1 MPTTTTELDLVV
13 KMTITAWD
21 AQNNQL
27 NKLIN
32 ELTDE
37 QWQKEIAPGKNRGIY
52 LLGHLITVTDA
63 MFSILGFQD
72 RLFPALEP
80 VFIFHP
86 DKAVADLPSVA
97 ELKEKLKVVNARLK
111 DHIQSTTTA
120 QWFERHMSVS
130 PEDFAKEPHR
140 NKLNIIISRSN
151 HMAYHL
157 GQLKLL
163 K

>member
-1 MPTTTTELDLVV
+1 MPKNATELDLVV

-27 NKLIN
+27 NKLID
-32 ELTDE
+32 ELTNE

-52 LLGHLITVTDA
+52 LLGHLIAVSDA
-63 MFSILGFQD
+63 MLPILDFGKN
-72 RLFPALEP
+72 LFPELHP
-80 VFIFHP
+80 VFIKNP
-86 DKAVADLPSVA
+86 DKKNQDIPTIA
-97 ELKEKLKVVNARLK
+97 ELKENLNAINAMLKENMQAT
-111 DHIQSTTTA
+111 STA
-120 QWFERHMSVS
+120 QWFGRHMSVS

-140 NKLNIIISRSN
+140 NKLNIIISRTG

-157 GQLKLL
+157 GQIVLL

>member
-1 MPTTTTELDLVV
+1 MQTNDTELDLVV
-13 KMTITAWD
+13 KMTINAWES
-21 AQNNQL
+21 QNNQF

-52 LLGHLITVTDA
+52 LLGHLIAVTDA

-86 DKAVADLPSVA
+86 DKAGLDMPSVA
-97 ELKEKLKVVNARLK
+97 ELKEKLKVVNERLK
-111 DHIQSTTTA
+111 DHMQSTTTS

-140 NKLNIIISRSN
+140 NKLNIIINRTG
-151 HMAYHL
+151 HMAYHI
-157 GQLKLL
+157 GQLRLL

>member
-1 MPTTTTELDLVV
+1 MPTTTELELVV

-27 NKLIN
+27 EKLFS

-52 LLGHLITVTDA
+52 LLGHLVAVHDHMIEL
-63 MFSILGFQD
+63 LGFGEK
-72 RLFPALEP
+72 LFPEYYS
-80 VFIFHP
+80 VFVKDP
-86 DKAVADLPSVA
+86 DKKNMDLPSIA
-97 ELKEKLKVVNARLK
+97 TLKENLDAANTKLNE
-111 DHIQSTTTA
+111 HIQTTSSI
-120 QWFERHMSVS
+120 QWLERHMSVS

-140 NKLNIIISRSN
+140 NKLNIIISRSS
-151 HMAYHL
+151 HLAYHI
-157 GQLKLL
+157 GQLRLL